1 MKPASCHRIAVTY
14 CSFFLGLALAACGT
28 SPTGMTKASPR
39 EAAVATPVQSES
51 LFNKGFH
58 ARNPSEQDVLD
69 FVDAQDA
76 ITGVRSNPEASGY
89 PGGFRFK
96 RIENIQIVQRT
107 SARPLNVALTRVFSA
122 FVDANYAILNPREYV
137 KNLVPREMPDT
148 PVLAT
153 SRMVVPEM
161 AARKPSSFS
170 DVPTS

>member
-1 MKPASCHRIAVTY
+1 
-14 CSFFLGLALAACGT
+14 
-28 SPTGMTKASPR
+28 MTKASPR

-96 RIENIQIVQRT
+96 RIENIQIVKRT

-148 PVLAT
+148 TYLSYDPATRVVSAIHFRATDQQVNAELAKRGKQVRAGHP
-153 SRMVVPEM
+153 SR
-161 AARKPSSFS
+161 
-170 DVPTS
+170 